1 MRDYTYEVL
10 DASQSSIKIKVD
22 LAHPEL
28 FGLEKSDPEYIVVT
42 ADFGDF
48 EPGWSGQQELA
59 KINIPK
65 RKVSQVSAAA
75 LESAGA
81 AASSA

>member
-1 MRDYTYEVL
+1 MRDYSYVVL
-10 DASQSSIKIKVD
+10 DASQSQIKIKVD
-22 LAHPEL
+22 LAHPKL
-28 FGLEKSDPEYIVVT
+28 FGLDKSDPEYIIVT

-48 EPGWSGQQELA
+48 EPGWNAHQELA
-59 KINIPK
+59 KIKITK

-81 AASSA
+81 AATSA

>member
-28 FGLEKSDPEYIVVT
+28 FGLEKSDPEYIIVT

-48 EPGWSGQQELA
+48 EPGWNGQQELT

-75 LESAGA
+75 LESAGE